1 MPHLP
6 TPNPRDGVHDL
17 RNILGVIASTTHMLE
32 ETRDMRRQRE
42 LLESLDTAVRRG
54 GDICNAL
61 LTVHAEPDADLKHCD
76 LDRAISDLAP
86 FLRAATGGKL
96 ALGLDL
102 AASHADIALSADDL
116 ETLLVELVTNA
127 RKHAIGAHDVLIRTR
142 RAGDTAWLLVAD
154 DGRAQIARQRPSYSG
169 HGLLRL
175 ERIANRAGG
184 TLKIRKLHEG
194 GLAAIFAIPVR
205 PPVRQHSRCRATPAP
220 EETYHEKVR
229 QPVAA

>member
-1 MPHLP
+1 MPHLS
-6 TPNPRDGVHDL
+6 TSNPRDGVHDL
-17 RNILGVIASTTHMLE
+17 RNILGVIASATHLLE
-32 ETRDMRRQRE
+32 EAPDIRRQRE
-42 LLESLDTAVRRG
+42 LLASLDTAVRRG

-61 LTVHAEPDADLKHCD
+61 LTVHAEPNASLKSCN
-76 LDRAISDLAP
+76 LDRSIDDLAP
-86 FLRAATGGKL
+86 FLRAATGGDL

-102 AASHADIALSADDL
+102 AAGTADIPVSRDDL

-127 RKHAIGAHDVLIRTR
+127 RKHAMGAHGVLIRTR
-142 RAGDTAWLLVAD
+142 LADDTAWLMVAD

-184 TLKIRKLHEG
+184 TLKIRKLRNG
-194 GLAAIFAIPVR
+194 GLAAVFSIPVR
-205 PPVRQHSRCRATPAP
+205 PPVRQHFRCRVTPAP
-220 EETYHEKVR
+220 EEKYHEDR